1 MHVITYYDVKCGDM
15 LTTSLIIKIIQLFLF
30 LFCCLK
36 FKPTLRWVILVAL
49 IPTISLIQPGSYES
63 GDFVTHIVRAMDMFS
78 SLQHGIFPVR
88 WAWLLQGGYGYPLF
102 SFMTI
107 LPYYILCI
115 LHALQISFVVG
126 TKIYLA
132 AVYVGSAVTMWYFV
146 REVFLKA
153 QKRDDIATLSAL
165 AYVFAP
171 YTLINLSFRAAMGE
185 LTGFMLAPLLAYA
198 VMANK
203 KWIFALSLTALLLSH
218 PGITMLSAPWILL
231 LVLIKKRWSCIY
243 MGMLAIGLS
252 AFFLLPAV
260 FEGRFTDQVTYG
272 RTLWTEHTIPGFQ
285 PPTWMFWSPWRYG
298 FLLQGHFGEVANT
311 IGVAQIASVVVLMYL
326 FIKRLI
332 PKQEQPTFSVLFC
345 MLCIGVVMM
354 LPQSRPIWNA
364 LPLIRHLQFPS
375 RIMFYVVFSTTIITG
390 YALTT
395 MQLQTLVLRVLLFVS
410 FGYLV
415 LNWSHR
421 TFHPE
426 ITDEYLYQSINRA
439 SFEHERL
446 PEAMPIG
453 IVYPT
458 QPRNSKFLVDQDDAF
473 VREITTT
480 PIEQRYE
487 ITTQAPLRFQANT
500 LYFPGWT
507 ARVDNVRVK
516 MNMTKQGVMVISVP
530 QGTHTIA
537 FRFENTPIRTFG
549 NTVSLI
555 TFISCVSF
563 AVNKVLQRLLYFPV
577 RNHAQSLQKVQD
589 KSKTHKRNP

>member
-1 MHVITYYDVKCGDM
+1 M
-15 LTTSLIIKIIQLFLF
+15 LTTSLIIKFIQLFVFF
-30 LFCCLK
+30 LCCLK
-36 FKPTLRWVILVAL
+36 FKPTLRWVILVVL
-49 IPTISLIQPGSYES
+49 IPTFSLIQPGSFES

-88 WAWLLQGGYGYPLF
+88 WAWLLQGGYGYSLF
-102 SFMTI
+102 SFMTV
-107 LPYYILCI
+107 LPYYILCF
-115 LHALQISFVVG
+115 LHAVQIPFVIG

-146 REVFLKA
+146 REVFSNA
-153 QKRDDIATLSAL
+153 QKRDDIATLSAV

-185 LTGFMLAPLLAYA
+185 LTGFMLVPLLAYA
-198 VMANK
+198 VMANR
-203 KWIFALSLTALLLSH
+203 KWIFTLSLTALLLSH

-243 MGMLAIGLS
+243 MGILAVALS

-332 PKQEQPTFSVLFC
+332 PKQEEPTFSVLFC

-354 LPQSRPIWNA
+354 LPQSLPIWNA

-375 RIMFYVVFSTTIITG
+375 RIMFYVVFPSAIITG
-390 YALTT
+390 YVLTIL
-395 MQLQTLVLRVLLFVS
+395 QLRTIAWRVLLFVS

-426 ITDEYLYQSINRA
+426 ITDEYLFQSINRA

-458 QPRNSKFLVDQDDAF
+458 KPRQSAFLVDQSDAT
-473 VREITTT
+473 VREIATT
-480 PIEQRYE
+480 PIIRSYV
-487 ITTQAPLRFQANT
+487 ITTPSPLRFQENT
-500 LYFPGWT
+500 LYFPGWV
-507 ARVDNVRVK
+507 AFVDNQRVEMK
-516 MNMTKQGVMVISVP
+516 VTKQGAMVISVP
-530 QGTHTIA
+530 QDTHTIA
-537 FRFENTPIRTFG
+537 FRFENTPIRTIG

-555 TFISCVSF
+555 TFIGSVSF
-563 AVNKVLQRLLYFPV
+563 AVNKILQRLLYFPV
-577 RNHAQSLQKVQD
+577 RNHAKSL
-589 KSKTHKRNP
+589 